1 MSKNSSILVRLFLI
15 ACVSLSLT
23 NVKAEETKK
32 DYRQVLEATK
42 QALQSKVKSPVEK
55 TTRPVVK
62 TLEEVTTTTTKA
74 IKKIEEKVIMKSEPI
89 TEVKKEQEVQDTIVL
104 METEK
109 GMIRI
114 KLYMEE
120 APITAGNF
128 KDLVERKFYN
138 GLNFHRII
146 SGFVVQGGCPL
157 GNGTGNFID
166 PETKKT
172 RYIKHEMPDGLR
184 HTKPG
189 ILAMARTADPNS
201 ASSQFFIDLAPLKSL
216 DPGGVDPYGYAVFG
230 EVIEGMDVVNTIV
243 KENVAPY
250 PGSDGSANPI
260 KMLSVTI
267 ED

>member
-1 MSKNSSILVRLFLI
+1 MSKTSLSLVRLFLI
-15 ACVSLSLT
+15 ACLFFNSY
-23 NVKAEETKK
+23 NAQAEELSAKK
-32 DYRQVLEATK
+32 DYKQILAETK
-42 QALQSKVKSPVEK
+42 QALEAKTAVETIK
-55 TTRPVVK
+55 TEPVVNK
-62 TLEEVTTTTTKA
+62 TIETTTKT
-74 IKKIEEKVIMKSEPI
+74 IQKTEEIVIMKSEEMQ
-89 TEVKKEQEVQDTIVL
+89 EVKKEQGKVDTIVV

-109 GMIRI
+109 GTIRI

-184 HTKPG
+184 HSKAG

-201 ASSQFFIDLAPLKSL
+201 ASSQFFIDLAPLPSL
-216 DPGGVDPYGYAVFG
+216 DPGDVDPYGYAVFG
-230 EVIEGMDVVNTIV
+230 EVIDGMDVVNKIV

-250 PGSDGSANPI
+250 PGSDGTANPV
-260 KMLSVTI
+260 KMLSVRI
-267 ED
+267 EE